1 MDFGSG
7 LWYNIGKGGAAMGK
21 YENVFFDLDGT
32 VTDSGDGIIN
42 SVIYTLKHYGQ
53 SVPQRQSLYRFI
65 GPPLEYSFAEYCGF
79 DRERAHEAVSVYR
92 EYYSE
97 RGIFENAVY
106 DGVPEMLAALKS
118 EGYGIALAT
127 SKPEKFAVRIIE
139 HFSLSKYF
147 DCICGADMD
156 EHRAEKS
163 EVLAYALE
171 KTGADPARSVMIGDR
186 KYDVTGAALFSIDCL
201 GVTYGFG
208 TREELT
214 SAGAKY
220 IADSPLDIKKL
231 LVPKTLVFSDAV

>member
-1 MDFGSG
+1 
-7 LWYNIGKGGAAMGK
+7 
-21 YENVFFDLDGT
+21 
-32 VTDSGDGIIN
+32 
-42 SVIYTLKHYGQ
+42 
-53 SVPQRQSLYRFI
+53 
-65 GPPLEYSFAEYCGF
+65 
-79 DRERAHEAVSVYR
+79 
-92 EYYSE
+92 
-97 RGIFENAVY
+97 
-106 DGVPEMLAALKS
+106 
-118 EGYGIALAT
+118 
-127 SKPEKFAVRIIE
+127 
-139 HFSLSKYF
+139 
-147 DCICGADMD
+147 MD

-186 KYDVTGAALFSIDCL
+186 KYDVTGAALFSIDCI